1 LNNDA
6 SASLVPNKLDAQGE
20 AAASPVEENGAS
32 NTSGERAE
40 RGEREG
46 GRRRGRGGRD
56 RNRREFTG
64 ETHAGE
70 VAAGN
75 GLDAEPHAPTAVQT
89 VEAPSALAADLP
101 SETSTTQAA
110 SSGFLMPT
118 AMAAADAPAVVAVTP
133 APSAPAA
140 PLSAKDLPAYE
151 LPLPQLLQVAQSAGL
166 LWVNSDADKVRAAQ
180 EAMAREPQPVH
191 VPRVITPVV
200 LPDEGPLVLVETRKD
215 LSQVKLPF
223 EQPGA

>member
-1 LNNDA
+1 
-6 SASLVPNKLDAQGE
+6 
-20 AAASPVEENGAS
+20 
-32 NTSGERAE
+32 
-40 RGEREG
+40 
-46 GRRRGRGGRD
+46 
-56 RNRREFTG
+56 
-64 ETHAGE
+64 
-70 VAAGN
+70 
-75 GLDAEPHAPTAVQT
+75 
-89 VEAPSALAADLP
+89 
-101 SETSTTQAA
+101 
-110 SSGFLMPT
+110 
-118 AMAAADAPAVVAVTP
+118 
-133 APSAPAA
+133 
-140 PLSAKDLPAYE
+140 LSAKDLPAYE